1 MGFGVAVPFR
11 SNIWWIT
18 AAGGSGL
25 GGNLPPTASSRW
37 AGRQFPGLRAQRN
50 ARGRL
55 LEHRHQLSVERE
67 GRAAAQES
75 RAVCRRARGRRAV
88 YDRFDQ
94 EDAPGIYGGSFFLTG
109 RTMVGPL
116 TVGVGATSTD
126 SWSVWLSI
134 GRPVG
139 HGTILERGIFR

>member
-1 MGFGVAVPFR
+1 VGVAVPFR
-11 SNIWWIT
+11 RNIWWIT

-25 GGNLPPTASSRW
+25 GNQLPADRNFTLGGPGS
-37 AGRQFPGLRAQRN
+37 FPGFELNEMRVGGYWNIGTSYLWNVKDVLPLKNQALYAGVRIV
-50 ARGRL
+50 G
-55 LEHRHQLSVERE
+55 
-67 GRAAAQES
+67 G
-75 RAVCRRARGRRAV
+75 AV

-94 EDAPGIYGGSFFLTG
+94 QDTVGIYGGSFFLTG

-116 TVGVGATSTD
+116 TLGIGATSTD
-126 SWSVWLSI
+126 SWSVWLSV

>member
-1 MGFGVAVPFR
+1 M
-11 SNIWWIT
+11 
-18 AAGGSGL
+18 
-25 GGNLPPTASSRW
+25 
-37 AGRQFPGLRAQRN
+37 
-50 ARGRL
+50 
-55 LEHRHQLSVERE
+55 
-67 GRAAAQES
+67 
-75 RAVCRRARGRRAV
+75 
-88 YDRFDQ
+88 
-94 EDAPGIYGGSFFLTG
+94 GIYGGSFFLTG